1 VIDATGRRS
10 PTADWLAALG
20 APAPVEESEDI
31 GFLYTGCFWRSP
43 DGELPETR
51 AAGLTACG
59 SISLLTIP
67 SDNGTWST
75 TIYTVAGDTALR
87 AVRRPEVFERVWR
100 SFPDHAQWL
109 DGEPI
114 SDIATMSGAVDRSRH
129 FVVDGVPV
137 VTGMLTIA
145 DAAACT
151 NPSVGRGM
159 SLGLL
164 HTVVMRDAVRQHLA
178 DPAALAIAFH
188 EATVEQLDP
197 WHQATKELDHG
208 RIAEMQAAIDGVP
221 LEPTPEAQIAGAL
234 AGATAF
240 DADAL
245 RWFLELL
252 TCLTLPMEL
261 FARPGVFERVLEL
274 APQVPPPAPYGPDR
288 TQLLELVTR

>member
-1 VIDATGRRS
+1 
-10 PTADWLAALG
+10 
-20 APAPVEESEDI
+20 
-31 GFLYTGCFWRSP
+31 
-43 DGELPETR
+43 
-51 AAGLTACG
+51 
-59 SISLLTIP
+59 
-67 SDNGTWST
+67 
-75 TIYTVAGDTALR
+75 
-87 AVRRPEVFERVWR
+87 
-100 SFPDHAQWL
+100 
-109 DGEPI
+109 
-114 SDIATMSGAVDRSRH
+114 MSGAVDRSRH

-151 NPSVGRGM
+151 NPSLGRGM

-164 HTVVMRDAVRQHLA
+164 HTVVMRDVVREHLA
-178 DPAALAIAFH
+178 DPAALALAFH

-197 WHQATKELDHG
+197 WHQATKDLDHG
-208 RIAEMQAAIDGVP
+208 RIAEMQAAIDGVA

-245 RWFLELL
+245 RWFVELL
-252 TCLTLPMEL
+252 SCLTLPMEL

-274 APQVPPPAPYGPDR
+274 APQVPPPTPYGPDR